1 MKKNVI
7 KLNEST
13 LRQMVAESVKKVLKE
28 GGVRNLEVLGEEIRE
43 IEAHAQELLDKIGA
57 LETRVNARYGY
68 MPTNNDEN
76 DEGIKKNLESA
87 YSAMKQCVLSLDDAF
102 QYYDGGIGY
111 LDDKLN

>member
-1 MKKNVI
+1 MKKNTI
-7 KLNEST
+7 RLDENT
-13 LRQMVAESVKKVLKE
+13 LRKIVAESVKKVLKE
-28 GGVRNLEVLGEEIRE
+28 GVRNLNELGEEIRE

-87 YSAMKQCVLSLDDAF
+87 YSAMKQCVFSLDNAF
-102 QYYDGGIGY
+102 QYYDGGIGCS
-111 LDDKLN
+111 DDKLN